1 MKQKIVRSG
10 RILKSDEY
18 DDYDWYKL
26 WAANSSSSWTVS
38 AGLAIHA
45 VVQANLACGVQNL
58 HRLLT

>member
-1 MKQKIVRSG
+1 MSIS
-10 RILKSDEY
+10 

-26 WAANSSSSWTVS
+26 WVANSSSSWTVS

-45 VVQANLACGVQNL
+45 VVQANLACGIQNL